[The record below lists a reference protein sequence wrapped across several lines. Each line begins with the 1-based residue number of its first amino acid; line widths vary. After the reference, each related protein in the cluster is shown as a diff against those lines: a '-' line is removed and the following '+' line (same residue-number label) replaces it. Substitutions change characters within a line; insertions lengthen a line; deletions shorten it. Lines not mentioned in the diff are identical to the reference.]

1 MSLNDLWRRRRK
13 VVAASASSN
22 GPLTTDNLPSM
33 QDLFTPQPAERIAG
47 FVERVTFHSQESG
60 FCVLRVKVKGRREL
74 VTVVGTLAEV
84 RAGEWLEAD
93 GAWTID
99 PKHGQQFRA
108 QHLRTTPPSTLEG
121 VERYLASGLIKGI
134 GPHLAKQLV
143 GTFGLEVFEIIE
155 DHPQRLREVEGIGEQ
170 RQKMIISAWHDQK
183 VVREIMVFLQ
193 GHGVSTSRAFRIYK
207 AYGEQAIQKVKENPY
222 RLARDIWGIGFKTA
236 DSIAASMGI
245 DKESPRRAEA
255 GIEYVL
261 QELTGEGHCAFQRD
275 KLLERTVEMLEIPRE
290 IVEKAVETILA
301 EGRLREETRDGETLL
316 YLAWMHE
323 AERRLAMHLLEQ
335 CTGAHPCPSVDVDK
349 AMAWVEGVIGL
360 TLAEGQREAIRQAL
374 ASKVLVI
381 TGGPGTGKTTLVNAI
396 LKIYQAR
403 KLHVVL
409 CAPTGRAAK
418 RLAETSGCDAK
429 TIHRLLEVDP
439 ANGQFKRDGRNP
451 LEGDVFVI
459 DETSMVDIMLAHH
472 TIQAIPP
479 KAALLIVGD
488 VDQLPSV
495 GPGCVLRDIIDSG
508 AVPVCRLTQVFRQAA
523 QSAIIT
529 NAHRV
534 NQGEMPVFPRGRVQD
549 PTSTDC
555 YFVHADEPARAIEI
569 VVKLVRESIP
579 RRFGLH
585 PMDDIQVLSPM
596 HRSELGARNLNLV
609 LQTALNPAGPSIQKF
624 GWTFRVGDKVM
635 QLVNDYDKDVFN
647 GDIGRIISI
656 DEVDQQV
663 VVRFDGR
670 DVAYDPGELDELSL
684 AYATTVH
691 KSQGS
696 EYPAVI
702 VPIHTQHFMLL
713 QRNLV
718 YTALTRAKRLLVVVG
733 SPKALAI
740 AIKRAD
746 SGKRIT
752 MLKERLMEYGN
763 GRVVGNG

>member
-1 MSLNDLWRRRRK
+1 MGRSPATDDGL
-13 VVAASASSN
+13 
-22 GPLTTDNLPSM
+22 LTTDRRCLM
-33 QDLFTPQPAERIAG
+33 QDLFTPQPAERLGG
-47 FVERVTFHSQESG
+47 FVERVTFHSQDSG
-60 FCVLRVKVKGRREL
+60 FCVLRVKVKGHREL

-84 RAGEWLEAD
+84 RAGEWLEAE
-93 GAWTID
+93 GAWTVD

-108 QHLRTTPPSTLEG
+108 ATLRTAPPSTLDG
-121 VERYLASGLIKGI
+121 IERYLASGMIKGI

-143 GTFGLEVFEIIE
+143 ARFGLEVFEIIE
-155 DHPQRLREVEGIGEQ
+155 KHPKRLREVEGIGTG
-170 RQKMIISAWHDQK
+170 RQKMITSAWHDQRI
-183 VVREIMVFLQ
+183 VRDIMVFLQ
-193 GHGVSTSRAFRIYK
+193 GHGVTTSRAFRIYK
-207 AYGEQAIQKVKENPY
+207 TYGEQAIQKVKEDPY

-261 QELTGEGHCAFQRD
+261 QELTTEGHCAFPRD
-275 KLLERTVEMLEIPRE
+275 KLIDKTAELLEIPRE
-290 IVEKAVETILA
+290 IVDKAIETILA
-301 EGRLREETRDGETLL
+301 EGRLKQELCQGETLV
-316 YLAWMHE
+316 YLSWMYE
-323 AERRLAMHLLEQ
+323 AERRLAMHLVEQ
-335 CTGAHPCPSVDVDK
+335 CGGDHPCPSVDAAK
-349 AMAWVEGVIGL
+349 AIEWVEARIGL
-360 TLAEGQREAIRQAL
+360 TLADGQRDAVRQAL

-396 LKIYQAR
+396 LKIHQVK
-403 KLHVVL
+403 KLRVVL

-418 RLAETSGCDAK
+418 RLTETSGCEAK

-439 ANGQFKRDGRNP
+439 ATGQFKHDGRNP
-451 LEGDVFVI
+451 LEGDLFVI
-459 DETSMVDIMLAHH
+459 DETSMVDIMLAHY

-534 NQGEMPVFPRGRVQD
+534 NHGEMPVFPRGRVQD
-549 PTSTDC
+549 PASTDC
-555 YFVHADEPARAIEI
+555 YFVQAEEPERAVEVI
-569 VVKLVRESIP
+569 VKMVRESIP
-579 RRFGLH
+579 QRFGLRS
-585 PMDDIQVLSPM
+585 MDDIQVLTPM
-596 HRSELGARNLNLV
+596 HRAELGARNLNLV
-609 LQTALNPAGPSIQKF
+609 LQAALNPTGPSIQKF
-624 GWTFRVGDKVM
+624 GWTFRAGDKVM

-647 GDIGRIISI
+647 GDIGRIVSI
-656 DEVDQQV
+656 DEHDQQL
-663 VVRFDGR
+663 VVRFEGR
-670 DVAYDPGELDELSL
+670 EVTYDPGELDELSL

-702 VPIHTQHFMLL
+702 VPVHTQHYMLL
-713 QRNLV
+713 QRNLL

-733 SPKALAI
+733 SAKALAI
-740 AIKRAD
+740 AVKRAEA
-746 SGKRIT
+746 GKRIT
-752 MLKERLMEYGN
+752 MLKERLIEF
-763 GRVVGNG
+763 RTTRP